1 MYLAN
6 FELKDFRNFEEL
18 KINFDPHVNIFIGPN
33 AQGKTNLLEAIYFL
47 ALTRSH
53 RTNSDKELI
62 RFGSKFGNY
71 AMHQAKLQHLR
82 QILSLWIYCM

>member
-6 FELKDFRNFEEL
+6 FELKDFRNFKEL
-18 KINFDPHVNIFIGPN
+18 KTNFDPHVNIFIGPN

-62 RFGSKFGNY
+62 RFGSKF
-71 AMHQAKLQHLR
+71 ASLQGKFIKVNLEVELK
-82 QILSLWIYCM
+82 ITFNS

>member
-6 FELKDFRNFEEL
+6 FELKDFRNFKEL
-18 KINFDPHVNIFIGPN
+18 KTDFDPHINIFIGPN

-53 RTNSDKELI
+53 RTNSDK
-62 RFGSKFGNY
+62 
-71 AMHQAKLQHLR
+71 
-82 QILSLWIYCM
+82 